1 VTRRRQIAVLAVAV
15 AGTLAFWMWW
25 NAPTSAEREVKKV
38 FVDLV
43 AEFNSGTTEGFGTIA
58 HAARIGA
65 FFTPDVVV
73 ELGQGTAPIHG
84 RDTLIGMAVRLQPR
98 TAAFAVELDDVNV
111 EFRDAIRAD
120 VTLTAVIRRR
130 SVESGDSI
138 DAREFAAEVVN
149 LGGGWKI
156 GRVIAVDT
164 LR

>member
-1 VTRRRQIAVLAVAV
+1 VPRRTQAAVLALVAV
-15 AGTLAFWMWW
+15 AAAAYWFWWRTP
-25 NAPTSAEREVKKV
+25 AAERQVAAMFEN
-38 FVDLV
+38 LV
-43 AEFNSGTTEGFGTIA
+43 AELNSGTTEGFGTVA
-58 HAARIGA
+58 HAARVGR

-73 ELGQGTAPIHG
+73 ELGQGTNPIHG
-84 RDTLIGMAVRLQPR
+84 RETLMGMVARLQPR

-111 EFRDAIRAD
+111 ELKDATHAD

-130 SVESGDSI
+130 SAEAGESI

-149 LGGGWKI
+149 ADGGWKI